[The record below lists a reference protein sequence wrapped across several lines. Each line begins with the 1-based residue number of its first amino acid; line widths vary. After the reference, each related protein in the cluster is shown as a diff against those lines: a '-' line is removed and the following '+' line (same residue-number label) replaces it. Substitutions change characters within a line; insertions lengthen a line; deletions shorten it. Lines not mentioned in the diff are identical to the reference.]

1 MTRFG
6 LPPQTEANMNSL
18 KGTASSSLA
27 QHRQTVEHPPGIR
40 QQHALVSIALI
51 GLITLVSWL
60 ILHRQQLVDYCYPPE
75 QTFRFS
81 LDINKAPQS
90 ELSLLPGIGTT
101 MAERI
106 IETRRT
112 HGPFTSIEEIVRVP
126 GIGTIT
132 LNEIRPFIRPI
143 SNLSTE
149 K

>member
-1 MTRFG
+1 M
-6 LPPQTEANMNSL
+6 
-18 KGTASSSLA
+18 
-27 QHRQTVEHPPGIR
+27 
-40 QQHALVSIALI
+40 I
-51 GLITLVSWL
+51 GLITLVGWL
-60 ILHRQQLVDYCYPPE
+60 ILHRQQLVDYRYPPE

-81 LDINKAPQS
+81 LDINKAPPS

>member
-1 MTRFG
+1 
-6 LPPQTEANMNSL
+6 MNSFCE
-18 KGTASSSLA
+18 KPTSSLA
-27 QHRQTVEHPPGIR
+27 EHHQHFEPPPVPR
-40 QQHALVSIALI
+40 QQHALICVTFF
-51 GLITLVSWL
+51 GLVILTSWL
-60 ILHRQQLVDYCYPPE
+60 LLYRQQLVDYCYPPE

-143 SNLSTE
+143 SSISTE